1 MNSVYIFGHQ
11 INKEQL
17 KDPFFAAIK

>member
-1 MNSVYIFGHQ
+1 MNPVYIFGHL

-17 KDPFFAAIK
+17 KWYI